1 MKKLFIII
9 FIFSLSHFNLA
20 SSNTNISFIDMN
32 KVLSASKV
40 GSSLLKQL
48 RDLEEKNKQSF
59 TKTESILKKKESEI
73 ISQKNI
79 LSVEEYKKKIIDL
92 KLEVKKYNQ
101 NRKKTINN
109 INQKKIENTN
119 ALIQLINPILIEYSN
134 EKSISMILQK
144 KNLIIGQKE
153 LDITIDIIKLIDNN
167 IKEFKIK

>member
-1 MKKLFIII
+1 MLK
-9 FIFSLSHFNLA
+9 
-20 SSNTNISFIDMN
+20 NT
-32 KVLSASKV
+32 
-40 GSSLLKQL
+40 
-48 RDLEEKNKQSF
+48 
-59 TKTESILKKKESEI
+59 
-73 ISQKNI
+73 
-79 LSVEEYKKKIIDL
+79 KKKIIDL